1 MIVPEKLKRSLRRFR
16 RRNASLHRKLL
27 SAIQERIYRPP
38 GSYPVIR
45 RGAIRGIVRSDFT
58 DRQPT
63 RQEIQHQVD
72 WQQSRSDIGLS

>member
-1 MIVPEKLKRSLRRFR
+1 MIVPEKVKRSLRRFR
-16 RRNASLHRKLL
+16 RRNASLHRKVVG
-27 SAIQERIYRPP
+27 SIQERASRPANW
-38 GSYPVIR
+38 YPVIR
-45 RGAIRGIVRSDFT
+45 RGAMRGIARSDFT